1 MPPRVCPATERGEI
15 FFFYRPRVNR
25 EEAHSLDDVQRLF
38 IVLRP
43 ESGDRPTEDK
53 QEPDSGKEG
62 SKRRHDSSSSPSGS
76 KEGGHGVQVHSHGA
90 QIPSGPKQEQ
100 GPPLLGLRRSGDYET
115 ASGGKRHEAAAR
127 AVGEGVYRI
136 LRHNPGSKKMHTH
149 LVYKLELPA
158 AEGKT
163 KSHEPQEALH
173 IEREGSFVIQIK
185 NPESG
190 SGSGS
195 GFGGL
200 REKRRAQFPAHLQGG
215 FGTSRR
221 FGPADP
227 PDLLNYEGCE
237 FLMIAAADDVEEE
250 LGLELEVENE
260 RWEEEGSCSDL
271 VKEFGDV
278 VAPAPLLEGTWA

>member
-76 KEGGHGVQVHSHGA
+76 KE
-90 QIPSGPKQEQ
+90 
-100 GPPLLGLRRSGDYET
+100 GDYET

>member
-1 MPPRVCPATERGEI
+1 
-15 FFFYRPRVNR
+15 
-25 EEAHSLDDVQRLF
+25 
-38 IVLRP
+38 
-43 ESGDRPTEDK
+43 
-53 QEPDSGKEG
+53 
-62 SKRRHDSSSSPSGS
+62 
-76 KEGGHGVQVHSHGA
+76 
-90 QIPSGPKQEQ
+90 
-100 GPPLLGLRRSGDYET
+100 
-115 ASGGKRHEAAAR
+115 
-127 AVGEGVYRI
+127 
-136 LRHNPGSKKMHTH
+136 MHTH
-149 LVYKLELPA
+149 LIYKLELPA
-158 AEGKT
+158 EGKTT
-163 KSHEPQEALH
+163 KSHEPPQEALH

-190 SGSGS
+190 SGGGSGS

-215 FGTSRR
+215 FGNSRR

-250 LGLELEVENE
+250 LGLELEGETE
-260 RWEEEGSCSDL
+260 RCEDEGSCSDL